1 MNAGVLVLILAT
13 AALVAGTPAAPG
25 SAQEAYPTKP
35 IELIIPFAAGGSH
48 DLHAR
53 VLASVAPQYLGQGLV
68 VVLKPGAGG
77 AIASQYVARARGD
90 GYTLLFGGNGP
101 NTILPQVQDVGYKIR
116 EFTPVAMI
124 NYSPPLLTV
133 KADAPWR
140 TVTEYVEFAR
150 TSPGRVNFAHTGVWG
165 AGHFPMLMVEASTGA
180 KVNYVPFDGGGP
192 ALLAVASGNADAA
205 FLFAA
210 QVLPF
215 MRAGR
220 VRVLGVAAPARID
233 PIREIPTLKE
243 QGVDVSFTMWRAVL
257 APSTTPVPRVRK
269 LREALAKTVED
280 ASFKALM
287 RQLGEPIIY
296 MDGPAFLNFWR
307 NEWDDV
313 GKTLAVVR
321 R

>member
-1 MNAGVLVLILAT
+1 MTRRLGVGVLVLIA
-13 AALVAGTPAAPG
+13 AGTLVVPG
-25 SAQEAYPTKP
+25 WSQEAYPIKP
-35 IELIIPFAAGGSH
+35 VELVIPFAAGGSH

-53 VLASVAPQYLGQGLV
+53 ALASVAAQHLGQALV
-68 VVLKPGAGG
+68 VVLKPGGGG
-77 AIASQYVARARGD
+77 AIAGQFVAKAKGD

-101 NTILPQVQDVGYKIR
+101 NTILPQVQEVGYKIR

-140 TVTEYVEFAR
+140 SASEYVDFAK
-150 TSPGRVNFAHTGVWG
+150 TNPGKVNFAHTGVWG
-165 AGHFPMLMVEASTGA
+165 AGHFPMLMIEAGTGA
-180 KVNYVPFDGGGP
+180 KVNFVPFDGGGP

-215 MRAGR
+215 LRANR

-233 PIREIPTLKE
+233 PIREVPTLKE

-257 APSTTPVPRVRK
+257 APASTPPVRVRK
-269 LREALAKTVED
+269 LRETFRKVVED
-280 ASFKALM
+280 DSFKALM

-296 MDGPAFLNFWR
+296 MDGPEFLTFWR
-307 NEWDDV
+307 NEWEEV
-313 GKTLAVVR
+313 SKTLAVVR